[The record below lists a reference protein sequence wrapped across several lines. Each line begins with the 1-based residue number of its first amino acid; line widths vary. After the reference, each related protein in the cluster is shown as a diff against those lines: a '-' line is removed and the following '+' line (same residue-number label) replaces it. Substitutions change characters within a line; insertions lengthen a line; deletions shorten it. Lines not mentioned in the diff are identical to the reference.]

1 MSVANA
7 NRRYE
12 DLRNAIGKSGAN
24 ALFPREFEYYL
35 ISFELVNS
43 RGFTEDFFTFPVTPS
58 SIKEG
63 LVYLTNIRKTNT
75 GVTVT
80 KTDSFVPRDISIS
93 GNFGRQFKAMV
104 NRNLVSFTG
113 IALTALNGGADGLV
127 SNFKSQSGAEII
139 SSIFNR
145 EIKTGYGCLKVME
158 TILRKSQE
166 RDPYGL
172 PYRLLFYNPA
182 LGNNYIVEPVNFS
195 QSQQME
201 NNAIWDYNLDMKAVA
216 PLEQIAD
223 LNEFNLIKSL
233 SKDNI
238 LRNGGQL
245 ANRLA
250 SRIGRLNG

>member
-12 DLRNAIGKSGAN
+12 DLRETLGKAGTN

-35 ISFELVNS
+35 ISLELVNS
-43 RGFTEDFFTFPVTPS
+43 RGFTEDFFTFPVTPN
-58 SIKEG
+58 SIKEMTP
-63 LVYLTNIRKTNT
+63 YLTNIRKTNT

-93 GNFGRQFKAMV
+93 GNFGRQFKTIV

-113 IALTALNGGADGLV
+113 IALTAVTGGLQGLV
-127 SNFKSQSGAEII
+127 SNFKSQSGAEIV
-139 SSIFNR
+139 SSVFNR
-145 EIKTGYGCLKVME
+145 EIKTGFGCLKVLE
-158 TILRKSQE
+158 TILRRSQE

-182 LGNNYIVEPVNFS
+182 LGNNYIVEPINFS
-195 QSQQME
+195 QNQQME
-201 NNAIWDYNLDMKAVA
+201 NNAIWNYNLDLKAVA

-223 LNEFNLIKSL
+223 LNEFNLIRSL

-238 LRNGGQL
+238 LRNGGKL
-245 ANRLA
+245 ANRLV
-250 SRIGRLNG
+250 SRIGRLNE